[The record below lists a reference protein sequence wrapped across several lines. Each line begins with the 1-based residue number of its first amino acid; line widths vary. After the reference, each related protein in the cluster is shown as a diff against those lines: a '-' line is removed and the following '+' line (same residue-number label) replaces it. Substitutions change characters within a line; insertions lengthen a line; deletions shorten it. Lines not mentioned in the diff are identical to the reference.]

1 MFLKIKWRKKSSNEE
16 FRLHIVLVQNKF
28 LRKML
33 FCKILWSCS
42 SLTLNSPQPAFLSLL
57 PIFFRRVSLAEY
69 PSTQGLLTLLQ
80 EIKSS
85 RCVWPRAAWWS
96 FQKSSMREKSKVYP
110 WAGCIY
116 YYYYQCC
123 IRLPCCYYFTL
134 VCNNCTQLCK
144 LKCYVMLPHFT
155 LICILYEMSQCCNG
169 PARVILWTKGSN
181 VARWRHLSHLGHRPG
196 CQRSLVTM
204 TGTCGPGD

>member
-1 MFLKIKWRKKSSNEE
+1 MLHIQCGEGSSAELNRFESSLLLGYGDLVDWPIIEEWFTTRMFLKIKWRKKSSNEE
-16 FRLHIVLVQNKF
+16 YRFHIVLVQNKF

-33 FCKILWSCS
+33 FRKILWSCS

-80 EIKSS
+80 EIKSR
-85 RCVWPRAAWWS
+85 RCVWPRAAWRF
-96 FQKSSMREKSKVYP
+96 FQKSSMREKSEVYP

-123 IRLPCCYYFTL
+123 IRLPCCYYFTW
-134 VCNNCTQLCK
+134 VCNNCT
-144 LKCYVMLPHFT
+144 
-155 LICILYEMSQCCNG
+155 
-169 PARVILWTKGSN
+169 
-181 VARWRHLSHLGHRPG
+181 
-196 CQRSLVTM
+196 
-204 TGTCGPGD
+204 